1 MKKQNLSTD
10 NKQKIKQ
17 KHYEQMLDIQKNK
30 IENLSKK
37 NIKLQKYIDILLRDI
52 IDIGNILI
60 EDL

>member
-1 MKKQNLSTD
+1 
-10 NKQKIKQ
+10 
-17 KHYEQMLDIQKNK
+17 MLDIQKNK